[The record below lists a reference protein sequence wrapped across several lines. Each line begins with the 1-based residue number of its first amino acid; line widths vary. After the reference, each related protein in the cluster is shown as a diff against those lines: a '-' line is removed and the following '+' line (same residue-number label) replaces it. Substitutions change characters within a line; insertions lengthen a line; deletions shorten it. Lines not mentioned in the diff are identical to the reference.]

1 MRLLMISKYTFTTSS
16 QSYCGGAV
24 MVTMATA
31 YSMPSILPQNRLFMC
46 FPVQV
51 SAVRRNVTNQGL
63 NS

>member
-1 MRLLMISKYTFTTSS
+1 
-16 QSYCGGAV
+16 

-31 YSMPSILPQNRLFMC
+31 YSIPSILPQNLLFMY

-51 SAVRRNVTNQGL
+51 SAVRRNVTNQEF